1 MNYGNLKTTEKG
13 RMIEA
18 PHCED
23 ISDFL
28 VGVLVHSVDVQD
40 VDSAGD
46 LLKRI
51 RGLYCWLKAI
61 LTDSICNRYRSCS
74 PACLSRR

>member
-1 MNYGNLKTTEKG
+1 
-13 RMIEA
+13 MIEA
-18 PHCED
+18 PHGED

-28 VGVLVHSVDVQD
+28 VGVLVHRVDVQD

-74 PACLSRR
+74 PACLNRR

>member
-1 MNYGNLKTTEKG
+1 MAN
-13 RMIEA
+13 
-18 PHCED
+18 D

-51 RGLYCWLKAI
+51 RGLYCWLEAI
-61 LTDSICNRYRSCS
+61 LTDSERPLQDVGPCCTRVGK
-74 PACLSRR
+74 

>member
-1 MNYGNLKTTEKG
+1 MAN
-13 RMIEA
+13 
-18 PHCED
+18 D

-51 RGLYCWLKAI
+51 RDLYCWLKAI

-74 PACLSRR
+74 PACLNRR

>member
-1 MNYGNLKTTEKG
+1 MAN
-13 RMIEA
+13 
-18 PHCED
+18 D

-40 VDSAGD
+40 ADSAGD

-51 RGLYCWLKAI
+51 RDLYC
-61 LTDSICNRYRSCS
+61 
-74 PACLSRR
+74 